1 MSLRAFSTTEL
12 TARVN
17 AALRKRAAPESFALG
32 ELAIHYE
39 RRRVTLGGAPVR
51 LTATEY
57 ELLRTLS
64 LNAGRTS
71 TYRSLVREVW
81 RARDDADSEL
91 VRTVV
96 KNLRRKLRDD
106 ASRPAYLFNERGIG
120 YRMAAPGER

>member
-39 RRRVTLGGAPVR
+39 RRRVTLGGTPVR

-64 LNAGRTS
+64 LNASRTS